1 MEGALTLVR
10 CEWERGWLPQT
21 HTWPEQAL
29 GGNMERTVQ
38 LQMRRSVGFRTRGV
52 I

>member
-10 CEWERGWLPQT
+10 CELERGGLPQT

-38 LQMRRSVGFRTRGV
+38 MRRSVGFRTRGV